1 MMFLS
6 FVFIKFQKILKKK
19 AEWKS
24 NFLELRQL
32 STGLMNTEAAPIIQ
46 K

>member
-6 FVFIKFQKILKKK
+6 FVFIKFQKILKKT
-19 AEWKS
+19 EWKS

-32 STGLMNTEAAPIIQ
+32 STGLMNTEVAPIIQ